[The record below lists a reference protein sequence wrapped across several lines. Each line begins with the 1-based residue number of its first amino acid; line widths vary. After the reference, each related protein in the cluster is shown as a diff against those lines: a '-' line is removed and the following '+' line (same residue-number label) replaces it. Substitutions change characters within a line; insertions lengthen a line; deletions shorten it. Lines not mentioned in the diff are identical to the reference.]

1 MNKIIIEDN
10 IPLPKR
16 TNKSKL
22 DPRTLSLIKYR
33 KDCIENMESM
43 KVGQSFL
50 IYDKQKSTIWSW
62 LRKIK
67 NKNFKFI
74 LEPDKS
80 KKATKKYIHTWKE
93 DIQHR
98 YNGSGAYFRHYK
110 GKEVK
115 QYPIRVWRIK

>member
-10 IPLPKR
+10 IPLPKG

-33 KDCIENMESM
+33 EDCIENMKNM

-50 IYDKQKSTIWSW
+50 IYDKQESTIWGW
-62 LRKIK
+62 IRKIK

-80 KKATKKYIHTWKE
+80 KKAIRKYIHTWKA
-93 DIQHR
+93 DANH
-98 YNGSGAYFRHYK
+98 YYHNSFVPFRHYE